1 MRALVRTFSALLI
14 SAAVAG
20 GSTHAVEPSPLDA
33 VVQVQAVVPGDARTA
48 GTLGTQR
55 EGAGAIIDSSG
66 LVLTIGYLILE
77 ASEVSIG
84 LYDGRTLPAAVIAY
98 DHESGFGLV
107 RTLTPPDVRPLR
119 LGDSGKVGESYDAI
133 VAGFEGAPNAIPAK
147 VVSRRPFAGYWEYLL
162 EDAIFTEPPYSGFGG
177 AALLDPDGRL
187 IGIGSLFV
195 GDARGADIRSPGN
208 MFVPINEL
216 KPILGDLLESGRRA
230 SASKPWL
237 GLISADLQGH
247 LVVRRASPDGPASRA
262 GIQGRHPGGRYPG
275 IGRRQADFGD
285 GGFLPQSL
293 VSGSGRVADQVAGSA
308 SGCRP
313 RGRSGP
319 VDGPARLAQVTPGE
333 LASRSVAS
341 AGSSSGRASR
351 IAR

>member
-1 MRALVRTFSALLI
+1 MKALVSAFSALLVAAAL
-14 SAAVAG
+14 AAVPVYAD
-20 GSTHAVEPSPLDA
+20 EPSPLHA

-48 GTLGTQR
+48 NTLGTER

-84 LYDGRTLPAAVIAY
+84 LHDGRTLPAVVVAY

-107 RTLTPPDVRPLR
+107 RTLVPPDIRPLR
-119 LGDSGKVGESYDAI
+119 LGDSGNVRESYDAI
-133 VAGFEGAPNAIPAK
+133 VVGFEGAPSAIPAK
-147 VVSRRPFAGYWEYLL
+147 VVSRRSFAGYWEYLL

-187 IGIGSLFV
+187 IGVGSLFV
-195 GDARGADIRSPGN
+195 GDARGANIRSPGN

-216 KPILGDLLESGRRA
+216 KPILGDLLEAGRRS

-247 LVVRRASPDGPASRA
+247 LVVRRASPGGPASQAGIRA
-262 GIQGRHPGGRYPG
+262 GDI
-275 IGRRQADFGD
+275 
-285 GGFLPQSL
+285 L
-293 VSGSGRVADQVAGSA
+293 VS
-308 SGCRP
+308 
-313 RGRSGP
+313 
-319 VDGPARLAQVTPGE
+319 VDGRPIEGMEDFYRKVWSQGP
-333 LASRSVAS
+333 
-341 AGSSSGRASR
+341 AGSSIRLQVLHPGSGLEEFKVHSMDRHDWLKMHQGN
-351 IAR
+351 

>member
-1 MRALVRTFSALLI
+1 MRALICTFAALLV
-14 SAAVAG
+14 SAIVAWTPVQADD
-20 GSTHAVEPSPLDA
+20 SSPLDA
-33 VVQVQAVVPGDARTA
+33 VVQVQAIVPGDARTA
-48 GTLGTQR
+48 GTLGTER

-77 ASEVSIG
+77 ASEVTVG
-84 LYDGRTLPAAVIAY
+84 LHDGRTLPAVVVAY

-119 LGDSGKVGESYDAI
+119 LGDSGTVDEADEAI
-133 VAGFEGAPNAIPAK
+133 VAGFQGGPNAIPARI
-147 VVSRRPFAGYWEYLL
+147 VSRRPFAGYWEYLL

-195 GDARGADIRSPGN
+195 GDARGANIRSPGN

-262 GIQGRHPGGRYPG
+262 GIR
-275 IGRRQADFGD
+275 AGD
-285 GGFLPQSL
+285 IL
-293 VSGSGRVADQVAGSA
+293 VSVDGKPILGMEDFYRKVWSQGPAGSA
-308 SGCRP
+308 IN
-313 RGRSGP
+313 
-319 VDGPARLAQVTPGE
+319 LQVLHPGAGLEE
-333 LASRSVAS
+333 LQVQSMDRHDWLRMHQ
-341 AGSSSGRASR
+341 GN
-351 IAR
+351 